1 MIQTQRVRY
10 CIKQQKFKEVSSG
23 KGVVEYLMVDE
34 FGNERTVSAM
44 AKLNW
49 RKQLSTIKPIHH
61 RELPL
66 VEALAKA
73 SINETIEV
81 DFTEYN
87 KKFTRGS
94 IRKQKI
100 SVPTVKVSNKHFIT
114 DVSSVADNKGRLMQ
128 LAAYSLAGLVAVMML
143 LQIA

>member
-1 MIQTQRVRY
+1 MIQTQRIRY
-10 CIKQQKFKEVSSG
+10 RLKQQKFKEVSSG
-23 KGVVEYLMVDE
+23 KGVVEYFLVDE
-34 FGNERTVSAM
+34 YGNERSVSAM

-49 RKQLSTIKPIHH
+49 RKQLSSIKPIHH

-81 DFTEYN
+81 DFTDFN
-87 KKFTRGS
+87 IKFKRGS

-100 SVPTVKVSNKHFIT
+100 SVPKVKVSNKNHIT
-114 DVSSVADNKGRLMQ
+114 DMSSVIDNKGRLMQ
-128 LAAYSLAGLVAVMML
+128 LLAYSLVAFVVLMML
-143 LQIA
+143 FQML

>member
-1 MIQTQRVRY
+1 MIQTQRIRY
-10 CIKQQKFKEVSSG
+10 RLKQQKFKEVSSG
-23 KGVVEYLMVDE
+23 KGVVEYFLVDE
-34 FGNERTVSAM
+34 YGNERSVSAM

-49 RKQLSTIKPIHH
+49 RKQLSSIKPIHH

-81 DFTEYN
+81 DFTDFN
-87 KKFTRGS
+87 KKFKRGS

-100 SVPTVKVSNKHFIT
+100 SVPKVKVSNKNHIT
-114 DVSSVADNKGRLMQ
+114 DMGSVIDHKGRLMQ
-128 LAAYSLAGLVAVMML
+128 LLAYSLVAFLVIMML
-143 LQIA
+143 FKML

>member
-1 MIQTQRVRY
+1 MIQTQRIRY
-10 CIKQQKFKEVSSG
+10 CLKQQKFKEVSAG
-23 KGVVEYLMVDE
+23 KGVVEYFLIDE

-49 RKQLSTIKPIHH
+49 RKQLNTVKPIHH

-66 VEALAKA
+66 VQALAKA

-87 KKFTRGS
+87 KKYKRGS
-94 IRKQKI
+94 VRKQKI
-100 SVPTVKVSNKHFIT
+100 SVPNVKVSNKHYIS
-114 DVSSVADNKGRLMQ
+114 DISSVVDNKGRLLQ
-128 LAAYSLAGLVAVMML
+128 LVAFSVVALAALIML
-143 LQIA
+143 LQLM